1 MMAPRLLICRN
12 GFRIMRLRPL
22 NIAALLYQMA
32 DLVRGDRQFALG
44 ANVDGGH
51 RQRVVASPRPFTRFG
66 FTSLWYSHDP
76 ILRASCPPQS
86 LMLFARQSV
95 VTYPKR
101 AAAYTILC
109 GKRKAYL
116 FSSSSASADSEFLC
130 QVSLFPSCR
139 STPYPIT

>member
-76 ILRASCPPQS
+76 ILRASCPPQPLCCSYDNQSS
-86 LMLFARQSV
+86 LTQNVRRLTRFCVGREKHTFSLRHPQVLTLNFSAR
-95 VTYPKR
+95 
-101 AAAYTILC
+101 
-109 GKRKAYL
+109 
-116 FSSSSASADSEFLC
+116 FLYFHL
-130 QVSLFPSCR
+130 VDRHHIP
-139 STPYPIT
+139 